1 MIDAFDYRPGHAE
14 IRVEI
19 QEAIARVLDS
29 GRLIL
34 GPEVEAFEREFA
46 DFIGARTA
54 VGVGSGTD
62 AIKIAL
68 RALGV
73 GPGDEVIT
81 VAHTAVATV
90 GAICETGAVPRLVD
104 IADNTLL
111 MAPDQLE
118 DAISPRTRAIV
129 PVHLYGRPAP
139 IGPILAVAERHGLAV
154 VEDCAQAH
162 GARVDRRH
170 VGTFGAVG
178 CFSCYPTKNLGAY
191 GDGGLCATNDPA
203 LAERIRR
210 IRFHGFDAARVAQ
223 VEGVCSRLD
232 EIQAAIL
239 RVKLRHLGR
248 DLAARRA
255 IAGYYAAGLSG
266 ADFRRPDADPGTE
279 HAWHLYV
286 IRTPRRQA
294 LVRALIDAGIGY
306 GIHYPV
312 PVHLMPAYQHLG
324 YATGTLPVTERV
336 AKEVLSLP
344 MYPQLTER
352 DVQVVCQV
360 VCRRC
365 SGAAST

>member
-1 MIDAFDYRPGHAE
+1 MIDAFDYRPGRAE

-19 QEAIARVLDS
+19 EEAIARVLDS

-34 GPEVEAFEREFA
+34 GAEVEAFEQEFA

-73 GPGDEVIT
+73 GFGDEVIT

-104 IADNTLL
+104 IEDDTLL
-111 MAPDQLE
+111 MAADQLE
-118 DAISPRTRAIV
+118 GAISPRTRAIV
-129 PVHLYGRPAP
+129 PVHLYGRPVP
-139 IGPILAVAERHGLAV
+139 LGPIFAVAERHGLAV

-162 GARVDRRH
+162 GARIDRRH

-203 LAERIRR
+203 LADRIRR

-239 RVKLRHLGR
+239 RVKLRRLNR

-255 IAGYYAAGLSG
+255 IAGYYASGLAGTCV
-266 ADFRRPDADPGTE
+266 RRPDTDPCTE

-286 IRTPRRQA
+286 VRTPRR
-294 LVRALIDAGIGY
+294 RALAEALADAGIGY

-312 PVHLMPAYQHLG
+312 PVHLMPAYARLG
-324 YATGTLPVTERV
+324 YGSGALPVTERA

-352 DVQVVCQV
+352 DVGAVCEVV
-360 VCRRC
+360 RRRF
-365 SGAAST
+365 SGAAGS